1 MILPRRHFIAGAS
14 SLVLAGSWASEVVAN
29 SRLKKNLIVI
39 MLRGGMDGL
48 TAVPFIGDQKLA
60 NLRPTINVKKAH
72 KIDGAFAIHPSLG
85 HFKAQWDKGKAA
97 ILHAASIP
105 YTGRSHFEGQNVMQ
119 TGGLSPYAED
129 TGWLGRGMEAAQM
142 KALSISLPMPLLL
155 RGNGDNDNFYPSN
168 RPMPSADILKLLEES
183 YHGEDGLAKAMAK
196 IRARPLSMNMD
207 GGGDD
212 ANIDKLAKIAAQQ
225 MREADG
231 PSVAVFDL
239 GGFDTHS
246 FQGGD
251 RGQHA
256 DELQKYD
263 RAIAM
268 LSNELGEAYNQSL
281 IVTLTE
287 FGRTVAQNGGS
298 GTEHGYG
305 TAVLMTGG
313 LLPSSRII
321 TDWPGLAKKALYEGR
336 DLAATIDARA
346 AYASIMGHIFDRD
359 HQFMCREAFFGADL
373 PDMTKAIF
381 G

>member
-14 SLVLAGSWASEVVAN
+14 SLVLAGSWTTDVAAN
-29 SRLKKNLIVI
+29 RRVKKNLIVI

-48 TAVPFIGDQKLA
+48 TAVPYIGNQRLA
-60 NLRPTINVKKAH
+60 ELRPTINVQKAH
-72 KIDGAFAIHPSLG
+72 KIDDAFALHPSLS
-85 HFKAQWDKGKAA
+85 HFKAQWDIGKAA
-97 ILHAASIP
+97 ILHATSIP
-105 YTGRSHFEGQNVMQ
+105 YTGRSHFEGQNMMQ
-119 TGGLSPYAED
+119 TGGLTPYAED
-129 TGWLGRGMEAAQM
+129 TGWLGRGMEAAEM

-168 RPMPSADILKLLEES
+168 RPMPSADILKLLEDS
-183 YHGEDGLAKAMAK
+183 YHGEDGLEAAMAK
-196 IRARPLSMNMD
+196 IRARPVSMVM

-212 ANIDKLAKIAAQQ
+212 DNIEALAKIAAQQ
-225 MREADG
+225 IKEASG

-263 RAIAM
+263 RAIGV
-268 LSNELGEAYNQSL
+268 LHRQLGEAYDHSL

-305 TAVLMTGG
+305 TALLMTGG
-313 LLPSSRII
+313 LLPSSRVIG
-321 TDWPGLAKKALYEGR
+321 DWPGLDKKALFEGR
-336 DLAATIDARA
+336 DLASTTDVRA

-359 HQFMCREAFFGADL
+359 HQFMCRTAFFDEAL
-373 PDMTKAIF
+373 PDMTKKIF

>member
-14 SLVLAGSWASEVVAN
+14 SLVLAGSWASDVVAN
-29 SRLKKNLIVI
+29 QRAKKNLIVI

-48 TAVPFIGDQKLA
+48 TAVPFIGDKQLA
-60 NLRPTINVKKAH
+60 DLRPTITVKDAQ
-72 KIDGAFAIHPSLG
+72 KIDGAFALHPTLRN
-85 HFKAQWDKGKAA
+85 FKSQWDDGKAA
-97 ILHAASIP
+97 ILHASSIP
-105 YTGRSHFEGQNVMQ
+105 YMGRSHFEGQNVMQ
-119 TGGLSPYAED
+119 TGALTPYAEN
-129 TGWLGRGMEAAQM
+129 TGWLGRGMEAAEM

-155 RGNGDNDNFYPSN
+155 RGNGDNDNFYPSS
-168 RPMPSADILKLLEES
+168 RPMPSADVMKLLEDS
-183 YHGEDGLAKAMAK
+183 YHGEDGLMTAMAK
-196 IRARPLSMNMD
+196 VRARPVSMMMD
-207 GGGDD
+207 GNDD
-212 ANIDKLAKIAAQQ
+212 NDIERLAKIAAQQ
-225 MREADG
+225 MKDDGG

-256 DELQKYD
+256 NELKKYD
-263 RAIAM
+263 RAIGV
-268 LSNELGEAYNQSL
+268 LQRQLGSAYDDTL

-305 TAVLMTGG
+305 TAILMTGG
-313 LLPSSRII
+313 LLPSSRLLGN
-321 TDWPGLAKKALYEGR
+321 WPGLEKNALFEGR

-346 AYASIMGHIFDRD
+346 AYASIMGHVFDRD
-359 HQFMCREAFFGADL
+359 HAQMCRDAFFDASL
-373 PDMTKAIF
+373 PDMTKTIF

>member
-14 SLVLAGSWASEVVAN
+14 SLVLAGSWSTDVAAN
-29 SRLKKNLIVI
+29 RRVKKNLIVI

-48 TAVPFIGDQKLA
+48 TAVPFIGSQRLA
-60 NLRPTINVKKAH
+60 ELRPTINVQKAH
-72 KIDGAFAIHPSLG
+72 KIDGAFALHPSLR
-85 HFKAQWDKGKAA
+85 HFKAQWDIGKAA
-97 ILHAASIP
+97 ILHATSIP
-105 YTGRSHFEGQNVMQ
+105 YTGRSHFEGQNIMQ
-119 TGGLSPYAED
+119 TGGLTPYAED
-129 TGWLGRGMEAAQM
+129 TGWLGRGMEAAEM

-168 RPMPSADILKLLEES
+168 RPMPSADILKLLEDS
-183 YHGEDGLAKAMAK
+183 YHGEDGLAAAMAK
-196 IRARPLSMNMD
+196 IRARPVSMVM

-212 ANIDKLAKIAAQQ
+212 DNIEALAKIAAQQ
-225 MREADG
+225 IKEAGG

-263 RAIAM
+263 RAIGV
-268 LSNELGEAYNQSL
+268 LHRQLGEAYDHSL

-305 TAVLMTGG
+305 TALLMTGG
-313 LLPSSRII
+313 LLPSSRVIG
-321 TDWPGLAKKALYEGR
+321 DWPGLDKKALFEGR
-336 DLAATIDARA
+336 DLASTTDARA

-359 HQFMCREAFFGADL
+359 HQFMCRTAFFDEAL
-373 PDMTKAIF
+373 PDMTKKIF

>member
-14 SLVLAGSWASEVVAN
+14 SLVLAGSWATDVVAN
-29 SRLKKNLIVI
+29 RRPKKNLIVI

-48 TAVPFIGDQKLA
+48 TAVPYIGNQRLA
-60 NLRPTINVKKAH
+60 ELRPTINVQKAH
-72 KIDGAFAIHPSLG
+72 KIDGAFALHPSLR
-85 HFKAQWDKGKAA
+85 HFKEQWDLGKAS

-119 TGGLSPYAED
+119 TGGLTPYAED
-129 TGWLGRGMEAAQM
+129 TGWLGRGMEAAEL

-155 RGNGDNDNFYPSN
+155 RGNGDNDNFYPSS
-168 RPMPSADILKLLEES
+168 RPMPPADVLKLLEDS
-183 YHGEDGLAKAMAK
+183 YHGEDGLTAAMAK
-196 IRARPLSMNMD
+196 IRARPVSMVMG

-212 ANIDKLAKIAAQQ
+212 DIESLAKIAGQQ
-225 MREADG
+225 MKDTGG

-263 RAIAM
+263 QAIGV
-268 LSNELGEAYNQSL
+268 LHRQLGEAYNHSL

-305 TAVLMTGG
+305 TALLMTGG
-313 LLPSSRII
+313 LLPASRVIG
-321 TDWPGLAKKALYEGR
+321 DWPGLENKSLFEGR
-336 DLAATIDARA
+336 DLAATRDARA

-359 HQFMCREAFFGADL
+359 HQFMCRTAFFDATL
-373 PDMTKAIF
+373 PDMTKEIF